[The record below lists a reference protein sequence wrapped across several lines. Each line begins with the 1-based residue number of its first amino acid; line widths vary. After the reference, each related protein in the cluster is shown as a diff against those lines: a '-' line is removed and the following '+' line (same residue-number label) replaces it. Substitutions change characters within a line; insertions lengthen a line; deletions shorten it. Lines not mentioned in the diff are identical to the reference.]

1 MKINLMLK
9 YFISV
14 FTFLFMN
21 ITLGNVQIGNDTI
34 EKFGIRAGLDLN
46 KIIRSATNE
55 DYAGFSLSGDIRL
68 KESFYVHSEIGNEE
82 KNINSYYLNASVK
95 GSYLKF
101 GINFKM
107 NNDIRSENIVYSG
120 FNLGFSNFDQ
130 KITSY
135 TIYNT
140 NSSTWGESQ
149 INEPI
154 NLSNLNA
161 IWLELVFGLKTEILN
176 NLFLGFELQL
186 KNIIKQKNL
195 ENITNL
201 YIPGFN
207 RTYDSSGLGAGF
219 SYTISYLIPIVKK

>member
-1 MKINLMLK
+1 
-9 YFISV
+9 
-14 FTFLFMN
+14 
-21 ITLGNVQIGNDTI
+21 
-34 EKFGIRAGLDLN
+34 
-46 KIIRSATNE
+46 
-55 DYAGFSLSGDIRL
+55 
-68 KESFYVHSEIGNEE
+68 
-82 KNINSYYLNASVK
+82 
-95 GSYLKF
+95 
-101 GINFKM
+101 M
-107 NNDIRSENIVYSG
+107 NNDIRSQNIVYSG